1 MSQSL
6 LVTCHSVL
14 SDVDHRS
21 EQLVERL
28 SDQSLL
34 PRAVR
39 RQAQDGNSVRG
50 HDRVFARVALLLL
63 LAVAVILPAVDLNG
77 EDQAPC
83 HPRVHPEVEGAIR
96 EHEGALL
103 LAEATSVRQRVPEE
117 YFGLIA
123 KASVP
128 GFRERLAQ
136 ALVGNVLGGR
146 APTVGPLGAR
156 VAFERL
162 TVGVVEDIENG
173 DDVRLDDGARVVHF
187 DVIEQCPDVSA
198 QADAAVRGDDDEPVF
213 GARHDDV
220 RHGVRVVEL
229 ARGGPVVRVEDRG

>member
-1 MSQSL
+1 MPSNHHETFSHLTRALPHNPAPTSSNSDEREPQGSERSCHTSHQSDTNHL
-6 LVTCHSVL
+6 
-14 SDVDHRS
+14 S

-34 PRAVR
+34 SRSVR
-39 RQAQDGNSVRG
+39 RQAQDGNAVRG

-96 EHEGALL
+96 EYEGALL

-123 KASVP
+123 EAYLGSASAS
-128 GFRERLAQ
+128 R
-136 ALVGNVLGGR
+136 
-146 APTVGPLGAR
+146 
-156 VAFERL
+156 
-162 TVGVVEDIENG
+162 
-173 DDVRLDDGARVVHF
+173 
-187 DVIEQCPDVSA
+187 
-198 QADAAVRGDDDEPVF
+198 
-213 GARHDDV
+213 RH
-220 RHGVRVVEL
+220 
-229 ARGGPVVRVEDRG
+229 

>member
-21 EQLVERL
+21 EQLVECL
-28 SDQSLL
+28 TDQSLL

-96 EHEGALL
+96 EYEGALL

-123 KASVP
+123 EASVP

-156 VAFERL
+156 VTFERRA
-162 TVGVVEDIENG
+162 VGVIEDIENG

-187 DVIEQCPDVSA
+187 DVIEQRPNVSA